1 MILGEIRVAP
11 YSLKLRRPW
20 HGAAAVM
27 ERRAGWLVSACAG
40 AFAGHGD
47 CSPPPSA
54 STAEIAACES
64 ALRRLAGQLRGRT
77 LDAGLE
83 LAGASGVPPP
93 ATCALET
100 ALLDLQAQ
108 EANLSLARLL
118 RSNASPAV
126 RANASLGILDAAVGQ
141 RAREAVAGGFS
152 VLKAKVG
159 ALPMSEEIARL
170 QALAASL
177 PQGVGLRLDAN
188 RAWDALA
195 AARFVAAIAEL
206 PIEAL
211 EEPLA
216 EPTPGTFRAL
226 QRQAIFALALDESLP
241 QWLAE
246 WPSAALEVRRW
257 VLKPMRWGGAR
268 RCLALAEKAARN
280 AVECVVT
287 TTVDSAPGCWL
298 ALHVAAALNNGL
310 AHGLAT
316 SEWLAEDLG
325 RAPVPVGGVIA
336 VPSRGLG
343 FIPGGAV

>member
-1 MILGEIRVAP
+1 MILGEIGVAP
-11 YSLKLRRPW
+11 YSLRLRRPW

-27 ERRAGWLVSACAG
+27 ARRNGWLVSVHAG
-40 AFAGHGD
+40 DLAGHGD

-54 STAEIAACES
+54 SPAQIAACES
-64 ALRRLAGQLRGRT
+64 ALDRLTGEMRGRA

-83 LAGASGVPPP
+83 LLAESAAPPP
-93 ATCALET
+93 ALCALET

-108 EANLSLARLL
+108 AADVSLARLL
-118 RSNASPAV
+118 RPDSARAV
-126 RANASLGILDAAVGQ
+126 PANASIGILDPAAGE
-141 RAREAVAGGFS
+141 RARAAVAGGFS

-159 ALPMSEEIARL
+159 ALPISEEIARL
-170 QALAASL
+170 RALAASL
-177 PQGVGLRLDAN
+177 PPGVSLRLDAN
-188 RAWDALA
+188 RAWESRA
-195 AARFVAAIAEL
+195 AARFVAAIADL
-206 PIEAL
+206 PVEAL

-216 EPTPGTFRAL
+216 APTPDEFGGL
-226 QRQAIFALALDESLP
+226 QRGAPFALALDESLP
-241 QWLAE
+241 QWLAT

-268 RCLALAEKAARN
+268 RCLALAERAARN

-298 ALHVAAALNNGL
+298 ALHLAAALNNGL

-325 RAPVPVGGVIA
+325 AAPVPVGGVIP
-336 VPSRGLG
+336 VPARGLG
-343 FIPGGAV
+343 FVPAGSG